1 MFIMSTNEINM
12 MSMLKAG
19 VHFGHQK
26 ARRHPKMKPYI
37 YAERNNLSVIDLK
50 QSLEK
55 LEEARE
61 FIKKIVGQKGV
72 ILFVGTKK
80 QAKKIVRETAEQCE
94 MPYITERWLGGT
106 LTNFKIILDR
116 IKKFR
121 KLEEEKESGELEKKY
136 TKKEQVEF
144 DKDIKRMELKFGGI
158 KNLNKLPEAIFIAD
172 PKENEIAVQ
181 EARIMNIPVIA
192 LTDTNIDPAEIDYLI
207 PSNDDAIGAIQMMVG
222 AIGEAVME
230 SKAV

>member
-1 MFIMSTNEINM
+1 MSTNEINM

-230 SKAV
+230 SKAA

>member
-1 MFIMSTNEINM
+1 
-12 MSMLKAG
+12 
-19 VHFGHQK
+19 
-26 ARRHPKMKPYI
+26 MKPYI

-55 LEEARE
+55 LEKARE
-61 FIKKIVGQKGV
+61 FIKKIIGQKGV

-94 MPYITERWLGGT
+94 MPYVTERWLGGT

-121 KLEEEKESGELEKKY
+121 KLEEEKENGELEKKY

-158 KNLNKLPEAIFIAD
+158 KNLNKLPEAIFVAD
-172 PKENEIAVQ
+172 PKENEIAIQ
-181 EARIMNIPVIA
+181 EARIMKIPVIA
-192 LTDTNIDPAEIDYLI
+192 LTDTNIDPADIDYFI

-222 AIGEAVME
+222 AIGEAIME
-230 SKAV
+230 NKAV

>member
-1 MFIMSTNEINM
+1 MSTNEINM